1 MIARGGLGRRMN
13 ANSRVLP
20 YLLAFPGIAW
30 LLAFFVAPLLA
41 QVATSLSQGSLI
53 THWRFTWHWQNYLD
67 AWNTYGRL
75 FARSFGYAALATL
88 FTVLLGY
95 PLAYFIV
102 FRGGRWKMLLLFP
115 VVVPFL
121 ITYLVRT
128 VSWLALLS
136 DGGIVVSAL
145 KALHLMPDDGF
156 LIGTLAAVVFAL
168 AYNFLPFSVLPIF
181 ASLDK
186 IDPTLLR
193 AAADLYASPF
203 VVFRKVVLPLSLPGV
218 FAGSLLTFIPAAGDY
233 VNAQMLG
240 APEQQM
246 IGNAIQAQYMVTLN
260 YPLAAAASLILM
272 VSLLVCVA
280 VYSRLFG
287 TKDLTG

>member
-1 MIARGGLGRRMN
+1 MN
-13 ANSRVLP
+13 AKSRALP
-20 YLLAFPGIAW
+20 YLLALPGIAW
-30 LLAFFVAPLLA
+30 LLIFFVLPLIA
-41 QVATSLSQGSLI
+41 QVVTSLSQGSLV
-53 THWRFTWHWQNYLD
+53 THWRFTWHWQNYINALG
-67 AWNTYGRL
+67 TYGHL

-88 FTVLLGY
+88 FTVLIGY

-102 FRGGRWKMLLLFP
+102 FRGGKWKLLLLFP

-136 DGGIVVSAL
+136 DGGLVVTFL
-145 KALHLMPDDGF
+145 KFLHIMPQDGF
-156 LIGTLAAVVFAL
+156 LIGTPAAVVFAL
-168 AYNFLPFSVLPIF
+168 AYNFLPFSVLPIY

-186 IDPTLLR
+186 IEPTLLR

-203 VVFRKVVLPLSLPGV
+203 VVFRKVVFPLSLPGV

-260 YPLAAAASLILM
+260 YPLAAAASIILM
-272 VSLLVCVA
+272 LSLLLCVA

>member
-1 MIARGGLGRRMN
+1 M
-13 ANSRVLP
+13 P
-20 YLLAFPGIAW
+20 YFLALPGIAW
-30 LLAFFVAPLLA
+30 LVAFFVLPLLA
-41 QVATSLSQGSLI
+41 QVVTSLSQGSLV
-53 THWRFTWHWQNYLD
+53 THWQFTWHWQNYLG
-67 AWNTYGRL
+67 AWDTYGRL

-88 FTVLLGY
+88 FTVLIGY

-102 FRGGRWKMLLLFP
+102 FRAGRWKVLLLFP
-115 VVVPFL
+115 VIVPFL

-128 VSWLALLS
+128 VSWLSLLS
-136 DGGIVVSAL
+136 DGGIVLSIL
-145 KALHLMPDDGF
+145 KNLHLMPEDGY
-156 LIGTLAAVVFAL
+156 LIGTPAAVVFAL
-168 AYNFLPFSVLPIF
+168 AYNFLPFSVLPIY
-181 ASLDK
+181 ASLDR
-186 IDPTLLR
+186 IDSTLLR

-203 VVFRKVVLPLSLPGV
+203 VAFRKVVLPLSLPGV
-218 FAGSLLTFIPAAGDY
+218 FAGSLLTFIPAAGDF

-240 APEQQM
+240 APGQQM

-272 VSLLVCVA
+272 ISLLVCVA

>member
-41 QVATSLSQGSLI
+41 QAATSLSQGSLI

-67 AWNTYGRL
+67 AWNIYGRL

-156 LIGTLAAVVFAL
+156 LIGTPAAVVFAL
-168 AYNFLPFSVLPIF
+168 AYNFLPFSVLPIY

-260 YPLAAAASLILM
+260 YPLAAAASIILM
-272 VSLLVCVA
+272 ISLLLCVA
-280 VYSRLFG
+280 L
-287 TKDLTG
+287 

>member
-1 MIARGGLGRRMN
+1 MN
-13 ANSRVLP
+13 AKSRVLP
-20 YLLAFPGIAW
+20 YLLALPGIAW
-30 LLAFFVAPLLA
+30 LLVFFVLPLLA
-41 QVATSLSQGSLI
+41 QVVTSLSQGSLV
-53 THWRFTWHWQNYLD
+53 THWRFTWHWQNYLN
-67 AWNTYGRL
+67 AFSTYGHL

-88 FTVLLGY
+88 FTVLIGY

-102 FRGGRWKMLLLFP
+102 FRGGKWKLLLLFP

-136 DGGIVVSAL
+136 DGGLVVSFL
-145 KALHLMPDDGF
+145 KFLRIMPEDGF
-156 LIGTLAAVVFAL
+156 LIGTPAAVVFAL
-168 AYNFLPFSVLPIF
+168 AYNFLPFSVLPIY

-203 VVFRKVVLPLSLPGV
+203 VVFRKVVFPLSLPGV

-260 YPLAAAASLILM
+260 YPLAAAASILLM
-272 VSLLVCVA
+272 LSLLLCVTL
-280 VYSRLFG
+280 YSRLFG

>member
-1 MIARGGLGRRMN
+1 MN
-13 ANSRVLP
+13 AKSRVLP
-20 YLLAFPGIAW
+20 YLLALPGIAW
-30 LLAFFVAPLLA
+30 LVIFFVLPLLA
-41 QVATSLSQGSLI
+41 QVVTSLSQGSLV
-53 THWRFTWHWQNYLD
+53 THWRFTWHWQNY
-67 AWNTYGRL
+67 ANAFVTYGHL
-75 FARSFGYAALATL
+75 FARSFGYAGLATL
-88 FTVLLGY
+88 FTVLIGY

-102 FRGGRWKMLLLFP
+102 FRGGKWKLLLLFP

-136 DGGIVVSAL
+136 DGGLVVSFL
-145 KALHLMPDDGF
+145 KFLHVMPDDGF
-156 LIGTLAAVVFAL
+156 LIGTPAAVVFAL
-168 AYNFLPFSVLPIF
+168 AYNFLPFSVLPIY

-203 VVFRKVVLPLSLPGV
+203 VVFRKVVFPLSLPGV

-260 YPLAAAASLILM
+260 YPLAAAASILLM
-272 VSLLVCVA
+272 LSLLICVA
-280 VYSRLFG
+280 LYSRLFG

>member
-1 MIARGGLGRRMN
+1 MN
-13 ANSRVLP
+13 AKSRVLP
-20 YLLAFPGIAW
+20 YLLALPGIAW
-30 LLAFFVAPLLA
+30 LLVFFVLPLLA
-41 QVATSLSQGSLI
+41 QVVTSLSQGSLV
-53 THWRFTWHWQNYLD
+53 THWRFTWHWQNY
-67 AWNTYGRL
+67 ANAFATYGHL
-75 FARSFGYAALATL
+75 FARSFGYAGLATL
-88 FTVLLGY
+88 FTVLIGY

-102 FRGGRWKMLLLFP
+102 FRGGKWKLLLLFP

-145 KALHLMPDDGF
+145 KSLHLMSEDGY
-156 LIGTLAAVVFAL
+156 LIGTPAAVVFAL
-168 AYNFLPFSVLPIF
+168 AYNFLPFSVLPIY

-186 IDPTLLR
+186 IEPTLLR
-193 AAADLYASPF
+193 AAADLYASPL
-203 VVFRKVVLPLSLPGV
+203 VAFRKVVLPLSLPGV
-218 FAGSLLTFIPAAGDY
+218 FAGSLLTFIPAAGDF

-272 VSLLVCVA
+272 LSLLICVTI
-280 VYSRLFG
+280 YSRLFG

>member
-1 MIARGGLGRRMN
+1 MN
-13 ANSRVLP
+13 AKSRVLP
-20 YLLAFPGIAW
+20 YLLALPGIAW
-30 LLAFFVAPLLA
+30 LVVFFVLPLLA
-41 QVATSLSQGSLI
+41 QVVTSLSQGSLV
-53 THWRFTWHWQNYLD
+53 THWRFTWHWQNYANAL
-67 AWNTYGRL
+67 ATYGHL
-75 FARSFGYAALATL
+75 FARSFAYAGLATL
-88 FTVLLGY
+88 FTVLIGY

-102 FRGGRWKMLLLFP
+102 FRGGKWKLLLLFP

-136 DGGIVVSAL
+136 DGGLVVSFL
-145 KALHLMPDDGF
+145 KFLHVMPDDGF
-156 LIGTLAAVVFAL
+156 LIGTPAAVVFAL
-168 AYNFLPFSVLPIF
+168 AYNFLPFSVLPIY

-203 VVFRKVVLPLSLPGV
+203 VVFRKVVFPLSLPGV

-260 YPLAAAASLILM
+260 YPLAAAASILLM
-272 VSLLVCVA
+272 LSLLICVA
-280 VYSRLFG
+280 LYSRLFG

>member
-1 MIARGGLGRRMN
+1 MK

-20 YLLAFPGIAW
+20 YLLALPAMAW
-30 LLAFFVAPLLA
+30 LVAFFVLPLLA
-41 QVATSLSQGSLI
+41 QVVTSLSQGSLV
-53 THWRFTWHWQNYLD
+53 THWRFTWHWQNYFD
-67 AWNTYGRL
+67 AVDTYGRL

-88 FTVLLGY
+88 FTVLIGY

-102 FRGGRWKMLLLFP
+102 FRAGRWKLLLLFP

-136 DGGIVVSAL
+136 DGGIVLSTL
-145 KALHLMPDDGF
+145 KSLHLMPADGY
-156 LIGTLAAVVFAL
+156 LIGTPAAVIFAL
-168 AYNFLPFSVLPIF
+168 AYNFLPFSVLPIY

-186 IDPTLLR
+186 IDPVLLR
-193 AAADLYASPF
+193 AAADLYASPW
-203 VVFRKVVLPLSLPGV
+203 VTFRKVVLPLSLPGI

-240 APEQQM
+240 APGQQM

-260 YPLAAAASLILM
+260 YPLAAAASIILM
-272 VSLLVCVA
+272 ISLLLCVA
-280 VYSRLFG
+280 IYSRLFG